1 VWIARA
7 LVPTRRSDATDIEDA
22 EFIDRPIRALSAR
35 EQGLTAPIFE
45 RAESSWMPLA
55 VGLSIVALIGVMG
68 VVVYLLV
75 RRKEDGNTA
84 VLGAVDPRY
93 LPQAPPPQ
101 VYLIHTGNAQPQ
113 VVRAEPVAP
122 SRDRDKDSA
131 LLATLERIEAGIG
144 ALVSHE
150 RVPYSQSTLRTYRLP
165 WLADGSTPAVR
176 IGTAGNASME
186 AVVRVVS
193 PPGALAAFSFSP
205 NELNI
210 PQTVVAP
217 GLSTVPAGDTL
228 VIPAGQQQR
237 IHMNPKQALYAKGN
251 MSPSSPT
258 GPVVVS
264 ISTVDNYIAR

>member
-1 VWIARA
+1 VWITRA
-7 LVPTRRSDATDIEDA
+7 LDPTRRSDATE
-22 EFIDRPIRALSAR
+22 LSAR
-35 EQGLTAPIFE
+35 EQELTAPICE
-45 RAESSWMPLA
+45 CAESSWTPVA
-55 VGLSIVALIGVMG
+55 VGLSVVALIGVMG

-93 LPQAPPPQ
+93 LPQAAPPPPQ
-101 VYLIHTGNAQPQ
+101 VYSIRTDNAQPQ
-113 VVRAEPVAP
+113 VVRAEPIAP
-122 SRDRDKDSA
+122 SRDQDKDSTQA
-131 LLATLERIEAGIG
+131 ALERIEAGIG

-150 RVPYSQSTLRTYRLP
+150 QVPYSQSTLRTYRLP
-165 WLADGSTPAVR
+165 WLADESTPAVR
-176 IGTAGNASME
+176 IGAAGDASME

-217 GLSTVPAGDTL
+217 GLSAVPAGDTL
-228 VIPAGQQQR
+228 VIPAGQQQQ
-237 IHMNPKQALYAKGN
+237 IHMNPKQVLYAKGN
-251 MSPSSPT
+251 MSPSNPT
-258 GPVVVS
+258 GPVVIS